1 MLKAHLE
8 ATFLMVFLG
17 MMHQDLLHH
26 PEAYKL
32 RMFAGIMQY
41 PRHRPTG
48 VADLMLHS
56 TDCVEHAATS
66 RY

>member
-1 MLKAHLE
+1 
-8 ATFLMVFLG
+8 MVFLG
-17 MMHQDLLHH
+17 TMHQDLLHH